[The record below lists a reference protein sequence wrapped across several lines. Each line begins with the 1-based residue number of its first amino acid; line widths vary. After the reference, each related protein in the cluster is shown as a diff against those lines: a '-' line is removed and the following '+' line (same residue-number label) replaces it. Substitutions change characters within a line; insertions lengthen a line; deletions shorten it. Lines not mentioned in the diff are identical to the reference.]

1 MIRKN
6 DRAFFYVLEAKMK
19 TVINGVYYDTAQA
32 RPLATIAFAVH
43 GVTAEESAYQMPD
56 GHCFLVRRI
65 GGKETSCWR
74 SRHKTCAAGSSSART
89 IPPIFGWVR
98 TRSDHVH
105 ILFLP
110 LLSRRLGAFSP

>member
-43 GVTAEESAYQMPD
+43 GVTAVESAYQMPD

-89 IPPIFGWVR
+89 IPPIFGWGKNEV
-98 TRSDHVH
+98 
-105 ILFLP
+105 
-110 LLSRRLGAFSP
+110 